1 MFERVILISDC
12 QLSKTGKGIFFRNQA
27 GRTVSVSWI
36 LLEEFDIHAN
46 NYQKLNNS
54 TITIPPGKQS
64 FMYGRLIA
72 KAIEGINCDPDS
84 DFVETS
90 KKIIEERLEQDK
102 KDVFINPPSS
112 TNFLVDSI
120 ILDQY
125 QQKAF
130 DMIKSNKISII
141 TGFAGTGK
149 SATVRTIS
157 EKLALEGW
165 EISRVAPT
173 GKASKVI
180 GGNTIHSWL
189 MPILEI
195 NGAKVKIVGFKKDSM
210 EENECLIVDEASM
223 IDDELWEEVKR
234 VWNGSKHIER
244 KKIIFVGDQGQ
255 LKPVGDG
262 EPFLDNIQKSIFPL
276 TELKTIHRIKDNNE
290 IIDFVSEIR
299 ETGRI
304 DINKKYNHISFI
316 TKQEAFNIVSQN
328 PSIQMLTPLRNYAA
342 GSLNIN
348 KNIKALVKTDHRYIF
363 KTLVYSNESNGWI
376 NHTEVHSNDKIIIIK
391 NLWEWDVTNGTTA
404 VLIGEEKA
412 RLYNHIKKT
421 TITRK
426 CYKFLNTVSR
436 EYFYLPSNKT
446 TRQNIELAYAI
457 TIHKS
462 QGSEYNDVI
471 IYLDGRKLEKR
482 MLYTAVTR
490 ARKSLK
496 FVL

>member
-1 MFERVILISDC
+1 MFERVILIKDC
-12 QLSKTGKGIFFRNQA
+12 QLSKTGKGVFFRNQQ
-27 GRTVSVSWI
+27 GRTVSVSWL
-36 LLEEFDIHAN
+36 LLEEFNINMD
-46 NYQKLNNS
+46 NYEKLNDS
-54 TITIPPGKQS
+54 TITFPPGKQS

-72 KAIEGINCDPDS
+72 KGIDSINYDPAS
-84 DFVETS
+84 DFIQASEDVI
-90 KKIIEERLEQDK
+90 KERRIKEK
-102 KDVFINPPSS
+102 KDAFVNPSS
-112 TNFLVDSI
+112 AEEISVNTIS
-120 ILDQY
+120 LDEHQL
-125 QQKAF
+125 KAF
-130 DMIKSNKISII
+130 EMIKSSKISII

-149 SATVRTIS
+149 SSTVRTIS

-189 MPILEI
+189 LPILEI
-195 NGAKVKIVGFKKDSM
+195 TGAKVKIVGFKKDSM
-210 EENECLIVDEASM
+210 DENECLIIDEASM
-223 IDDELWEEVKR
+223 IDTELWEEIKR
-234 VWNGSKHIER
+234 VWNGSKYITK

-255 LKPVGDG
+255 LKPVGEG
-262 EPFLDNIQKSIFPL
+262 EPFLDNIERGIFPL

-299 ETGRI
+299 ATGRM
-304 DINKKYNHISFI
+304 DINKKYENISFI
-316 TKQEAFNIVSQN
+316 SKDEAFNIVSKN
-328 PSIQMLTPLRNYAA
+328 ASTQMLTPLRNYAS

-348 KNIKALVKTDHRYIF
+348 KNIKALVETTGKPIF
-363 KTLVYSNESNGWI
+363 KTLVYSNESGGWVD
-376 NHTEVHSNDKIIIIK
+376 HTEVHPSDKVIIVK

-404 VLIGEEKA
+404 ILVGKEKA
-412 RLYNHIKKT
+412 KLYNHVKKT
-421 TITRK
+421 TISRD
-426 CYKFLNTVSR
+426 CYKFLNTVSG

-446 TRQNIELAYAI
+446 TRRNIELAYAI

-471 IYLDGRKLEKR
+471 IYLDGRKIEKR

-490 ARKSLK
+490 ARKTLK

>member
-1 MFERVILISDC
+1 MFERVILIKDC
-12 QLSKTGKGIFFRNQA
+12 QLSKTGKGVFFRNTLN
-27 GRTVSVSWI
+27 RTVSVSWL
-36 LLEEFDIHAN
+36 LLEEFNINVD
-46 NYQKLNNS
+46 NYKKLNEA
-54 TITIPPGKQS
+54 TITIPPKKQS

-72 KAIEGINCDPDS
+72 KGIEDINFDPDAN
-84 DFVETS
+84 FVEIS
-90 KKIIEERLEQDK
+90 KEAIQARIANEK
-102 KDVFINPPSS
+102 KDAFINPSS
-112 TNFLVDSI
+112 SKEFLVNSI
-120 ILDQY
+120 TLDEY

-130 DMIKSNKISII
+130 NMIKSNKISII

-157 EKLALEGW
+157 EKLSLEGW

-189 MPILEI
+189 LPILEI
-195 NGAKVKIVGFKKDSM
+195 NGAKIKIVGFKKDNM
-210 EENECLIVDEASM
+210 DENECLIIDEASM

-234 VWNGSKHIER
+234 VWNGSKHISK

-255 LKPVGDG
+255 LKPVGEG
-262 EPFLDNIQKSIFPL
+262 EPFLNNIEKGIFPL

-290 IIDFVSEIR
+290 IIDFVTEVR
-299 ETGRI
+299 ATGRI
-304 DINKKYNHISFI
+304 NRNKKYENISFI
-316 TKQEAFNIVSQN
+316 NKNEAFDIVSKN
-328 PSIQMLTPLRNYAA
+328 HSTQMLTPLRNFAS
-342 GSLNIN
+342 GSLSIN
-348 KNIKALVKTDHRYIF
+348 KKIKELVETNGKPIF
-363 KTLVYSNESNGWI
+363 KTLVYSNEDEGWV
-376 NHTEVHSNDKIIIIK
+376 NHTEVHPNDKIIIVK

-404 VLIGEEKA
+404 ILIGKERTK
-412 RLYNHIKKT
+412 LYNHIKKT
-421 TITRK
+421 NMSRE
-426 CYKFLNTVSR
+426 CYKFLNTVSG
-436 EYFYLPSNKT
+436 EYFFLPSNKK

-471 IYLDGRKLEKR
+471 IFLEGKKIEKR